1 MPNNAKSII
10 KKIAGVFL
18 IISLP
23 VISAHA
29 LTGKEV
35 YTQTCIAC
43 HGANG
48 QGAIPGAA
56 NFTLENGPLSKP
68 DKVLL
73 DHIINGYQ
81 TPGSPMAMPARGGNP
96 KLTDDDIK
104 NALQYIRDT
113 FGKKKS

>member
-1 MPNNAKSII
+1 MPNNAKSTL
-10 KKIAGVFL
+10 KKLTGVFL
-18 IISLP
+18 ILVLP

-48 QGAIPGAA
+48 QGTVPGAA
-56 NFTLENGPLSKP
+56 NFTQENGPLSKT

-73 DHIINGYQ
+73 DHIINGFQ
-81 TPGSPMAMPARGGNP
+81 SPGSPMAMPARGGNP

-104 NALQYIRDT
+104 SALQYIRDS
-113 FGKKKS
+113 FGKKKN